1 MTNVTLTENRRR
13 RLQQRIRWIV
23 AATIGY
29 NLIEAIVAI
38 SAGAAASSGA
48 LIAFGLDS
56 TIEVLSAAAVA
67 WQFTRRDP
75 ERWEQGTLR
84 VIAVA
89 FFALAAYVIATSLVT
104 LLGRVEAEHS
114 PLGIAITALSVVV
127 MPFLS
132 LAERRAGREL
142 GSATA
147 VADSKQTLICTYLS
161 GAVLV
166 GLVLNSLYGWW
177 WADAIAG
184 LVIAGFAIREGIE
197 AWRGDA
203 CATSVGMILEEE
215 HGDHGHGDDHGELG
229 DQGELGG
236 QRGELGD
243 LGDQRD
249 QRGGHHDPRYY

>member
-1 MTNVTLTENRRR
+1 MTVNTLSPSAERTHT
-13 RLQQRIRWIV
+13 LQRRIRWIV
-23 AATIGY
+23 SATIAY
-29 NLIEAIVAI
+29 NVVEAVIAI
-38 SAGAAASSGA
+38 TAGGIASSSA
-48 LIAFGLDS
+48 LVAFGLDS

-75 ERWEQGTLR
+75 ERWEKGTLR

-89 FFALAAYVIATSLVT
+89 FFALAAYVTASSLLALVLRT
-104 LLGRVEAEHS
+104 DVEHS
-114 PLGIAITALSVVV
+114 TLGLVITALSVLL

-161 GAVLV
+161 AAVLV
-166 GLVLNSLYGWW
+166 GLVLNSLFGWW

-184 LVIAGFAIREGIE
+184 LVIAGFAVREGIE

-203 CATSVGMILEEE
+203 CATSVGMLLEDERDE
-215 HGDHGHGDDHGELG
+215 HVQDE
-229 DQGELGG
+229 
-236 QRGELGD
+236 
-243 LGDQRD
+243 
-249 QRGGHHDPRYY
+249 HDASAR

>member
-1 MTNVTLTENRRR
+1 MSVLKLTQDRRGV
-13 RLQQRIRWIV
+13 LQRRIRWIV
-23 AATIGY
+23 TATIGY
-29 NLIEAIVAI
+29 NLIEAVVSIT
-38 SAGAAASSGA
+38 AGAAASSGA

-75 ERWEQGTLR
+75 ERWEKGTLR
-84 VIAVA
+84 VISVA
-89 FFALAAYVIATSLVT
+89 FFALAAYVIMTSLSA
-104 LLGRVEAEHS
+104 LIGRVEVEHS
-114 PLGIAITALSVVV
+114 TLGIVITALSLVI
-127 MPFLS
+127 MPVLS

-161 GAVLV
+161 AAVLG
-166 GLVLNSLYGWW
+166 GLLVNSLFGWW

-203 CATSVGMILEEE
+203 CATSVGMILETDE
-215 HGDHGHGDDHGELG
+215 H
-229 DQGELGG
+229 
-236 QRGELGD
+236 
-243 LGDQRD
+243 
-249 QRGGHHDPRYY
+249 

>member
-1 MTNVTLTENRRR
+1 MTTLAANRRNT
-13 RLQQRIRWIV
+13 LQRRIRWIV

-29 NLIEAIVAI
+29 NLIEAVVAI
-38 SAGAAASSGA
+38 AAGSIASSGA
-48 LIAFGLDS
+48 LVAFGLDS

-75 ERWEQGTLR
+75 ERWEKPTLR

-89 FFALAAYVIATSLVT
+89 FFALAAYVITTSLFT
-104 LLGRVEAEHS
+104 LIGRVEAEHS
-114 PLGIAITALSVVV
+114 TLGIVITVLSVIV

-147 VADSKQTLICTYLS
+147 VADSRQTLICTYLS
-161 GAVLV
+161 AAVLI
-166 GLVLNSLYGWW
+166 GLVLNTWFGWW

-184 LVIAGFAIREGIE
+184 LVIAAFAIREGIE

-203 CATSVGMILEEE
+203 CATSVGMLLE
-215 HGDHGHGDDHGELG
+215 DDHE
-229 DQGELGG
+229 DNESHI
-236 QRGELGD
+236 D
-243 LGDQRD
+243 
-249 QRGGHHDPRYY
+249 

>member
-1 MTNVTLTENRRR
+1 MTSPALTSARRSTLQR
-13 RLQQRIRWIV
+13 RIRWIV
-23 AATIGY
+23 TATIGY
-29 NLIEAIVAI
+29 NVIEAIVAI
-38 SAGAAASSGA
+38 TAGTLASSGA

-75 ERWEQGTLR
+75 ERWETGTLR

-89 FFALAAYVIATSLVT
+89 FFALAAYVIASSMLTLVWQI
-104 LLGRVEAEHS
+104 EAEHS
-114 PLGIAITALSVVV
+114 PLGIAVAALSVII

-132 LAERRAGREL
+132 FAERRAGREL

-161 GAVLV
+161 AAVLV
-166 GLVLNSLYGWW
+166 GLLLNSAFGWW

-184 LVIAGFAIREGIE
+184 LVIAAFALREGIE

-203 CATSVGMILEEE
+203 CATSVGMLLEDDE
-215 HGDHGHGDDHGELG
+215 HG
-229 DQGELGG
+229 
-236 QRGELGD
+236 
-243 LGDQRD
+243 
-249 QRGGHHDPRYY
+249 HD

>member
-1 MTNVTLTENRRR
+1 MTTTSPRPTDARRHILQR
-13 RLQQRIRWIV
+13 RIKWIV
-23 AATIGY
+23 TATIAY

-38 SAGAAASSGA
+38 TAGTVASSAA
-48 LIAFGLDS
+48 LIGFGLDS

-75 ERWEQGTLR
+75 ERWEKRTLR

-89 FFALAAYVIATSLVT
+89 FFALATYVTATSVLALMGQVD
-104 LLGRVEAEHS
+104 VQHS
-114 PLGIAITALSVVV
+114 TVGIVLTALSVFI

-161 GAVLV
+161 AAVLV
-166 GLVLNSLYGWW
+166 GLVVNSLFGWW

-184 LVIAGFAIREGIE
+184 LIIAAFAVREGVE

-203 CATSVGMILEEE
+203 CATSVGMLLKDEQ
-215 HGDHGHGDDHGELG
+215 DDH
-229 DQGELGG
+229 
-236 QRGELGD
+236 
-243 LGDQRD
+243 
-249 QRGGHHDPRYY
+249 HDHQH

>member
-1 MTNVTLTENRRR
+1 MRMSVHVDAHLERRDV
-13 RLQQRIRWIV
+13 LQRRIRWIV

-29 NLIEAIVAI
+29 NLIEAVVAI
-38 SAGAAASSGA
+38 TAGALASSRA

-75 ERWEQGTLR
+75 ERWEKGTLR
-84 VIAVA
+84 VIAIA
-89 FFALAAYVIATSLVT
+89 FFALAAYVTATSLLALVA
-104 LLGRVEAEHS
+104 RNEVEHS
-114 PLGIAITALSVVV
+114 TLGIIITALSVII

-161 GAVLV
+161 AAVLI
-166 GLVLNSLYGWW
+166 GLILNSLLGWW
-177 WADAIAG
+177 WADAVAG
-184 LVIAGFAIREGIE
+184 LVIAGFAVREGIE

-203 CATSVGMILEEE
+203 CATSVGMLLE
-215 HGDHGHGDDHGELG
+215 DDDHDEH
-229 DQGELGG
+229 E
-236 QRGELGD
+236 
-243 LGDQRD
+243 
-249 QRGGHHDPRYY
+249 HHQH